1 MAVASSA
8 GRSASGGGWY
18 VSHHQSAHTRPAA
31 PQATKTQRQ
40 EPCSRIAAIAGGATT
55 APTAVPALTRPMAV
69 ARSAAGNHSAI
80 TFVAAGNPPPS
91 PAPSRK
97 RLSASMPTPV
107 ARLWLAQAID
117 QNIMMRKN
125 PRRVP
130 SRSTSAPPPAYIS
143 A

>member
-1 MAVASSA
+1 M
-8 GRSASGGGWY
+8 
-18 VSHHQSAHTRPAA
+18 
-31 PQATKTQRQ
+31 
-40 EPCSRIAAIAGGATT
+40 AAIAGGATT
-55 APTAVPALTRPMAV
+55 PPIAVPALTRPIAV
-69 ARSAAGNHSAI
+69 DRSLIGKRSAM

-97 RLSASMPTPV
+97 RLAASIQKLA
-107 ARLWLAQAID
+107 ARLWLAQASD
-117 QNIMMRKN
+117 HTIMISRN